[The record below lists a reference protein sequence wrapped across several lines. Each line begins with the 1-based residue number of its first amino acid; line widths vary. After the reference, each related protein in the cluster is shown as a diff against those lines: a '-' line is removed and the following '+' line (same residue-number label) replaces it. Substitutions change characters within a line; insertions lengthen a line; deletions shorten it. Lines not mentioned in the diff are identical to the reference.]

1 MERIDRKFTFSGF
14 CTEHHAAHVVD
25 HLNAV
30 VFLARDRALVP
41 TLHFYQTRLYQLHA
55 DLRQIEGVRLL
66 IERVE
71 RWQAEHPEELKVP
84 DVDNTPEGLAIVA
97 PNEAPGTPS

>member
-1 MERIDRKFTFSGF
+1 MERIDRKFTFSGI
-14 CTEHHAAHVVD
+14 CTEHRAAHAVSHMD
-25 HLNAV
+25 AV

-41 TLHFYQTRLYQLHA
+41 TLHFYQTRCQQLGA
-55 DLRQIEGVRLL
+55 DPRQVEGIRLL
-66 IERVE
+66 IARVE

-97 PNEAPGTPS
+97 PNEAPGVPS